1 MSGSFERRL
10 DGSISLA
17 LSGDLQFR
25 RRPGAS
31 PPTPQTE
38 QNSYSRLSRAE
49 KKRLITEL
57 QEKLNGLAS
66 DVAENSTYC
75 MLLLDE
81 LAQYQNHEH
90 ELATFGP
97 VTRDEAI
104 RHTQHLVD
112 KARVKIVSLNQQIA
126 CLEEQ
131 RDEIIAAYEES
142 IAYDEVAV
150 S

>member
-25 RRPGAS
+25 NRPGAS
-31 PPTPQTE
+31 PPTPP
-38 QNSYSRLSRAE
+38 NSYSGLSRAE

-81 LAQYQNHEH
+81 LSQYQNHEH
-90 ELATFGP
+90 EQATYGP

-131 RDEIIAAYEES
+131 RDDIIAAYEES